1 MKKII
6 ILLLAVVSIT
16 ITSCSD
22 ADVASQNLSKAAE
35 QFEIYRRVVFYNG
48 ITDKYILQIEF
59 LDYYLI
65 KEKTD
70 FFSSVI
76 GEKYINISNKLF
88 ISIINK
94 MRLNMN
100 LLENEIDNVITDII
114 YK

>member
-1 MKKII
+1 M
-6 ILLLAVVSIT
+6 S
-16 ITSCSD
+16 
-22 ADVASQNLSKAAE
+22 N
-35 QFEIYRRVVFYNG
+35 
-48 ITDKYILQIEF
+48 EF